1 MSGGRSTACARSSRR
16 SRNCSSSGSGSVPM
30 SGRPHRLPE
39 RCERAVEVHP
49 HRCLRALQHR
59 RDLRRRQL
67 LLYLKDHG
75 RALLRREPA
84 HGLPEPLQRPLPSD
98 RVHGVVG
105 GCGLAVEEWLV
116 RFGIA
121 LVTHPELPAPMLA
134 PLIEAQVDDDAVEPG
149 RELRAAVEA
158 PRRLEDP
165 DEGLLRQVARVLGVS
180 HDGPRE
186 PVRAPLVARDEGV
199 KRRLVALGR
208 APAQHLVR
216 ELHAAIVLSSPRS
229 HSRLIHCK
237 GGAPGASPAS
247 TPPALLPVRLA
258 RLVDVTPQVATIATE
273 VAGILAAIL
282 LVRLEILALLF
293 DVLEI
298 RLYCV
303 LVAGLAVLVELPPVL
318 PEVAPVLA
326 DVPRVLS
333 DVLAISTNVSPVLR
347 HVPVRSELTAV
358 LAEIA
363 PVLLDIPHVLAQVPA
378 VLTDVLEVLRDSVLV
393 TRLAILVELP
403 AILAQIAPVFPDVPG
418 VLSNGLPVLA
428 DVLDVPLD
436 LLGVPGPN
444 VQRQHHPTGHHAGRH
459 QRLQRAHL
467 GSPPGRV
474 FDRLADKTPGCIGSF
489 TVRDQKRSSFRRP
502 GRQSRTIIP
511 RAERFR
517 IRASFAVASTVS
529 ARLSPPQPCSKQ
541 AAPTLST
548 MPVSSSAGPPGTS
561 HGGSAAA
568 RPIPWPT

>member
-16 SRNCSSSGSGSVPM
+16 SRNCSSSGSGSGPM

-59 RDLRRRQL
+59 RDLRPRQL

-84 HGLPEPLQRPLPSD
+84 HGLPEPVQRPLPSD

-105 GCGLAVEEWLV
+105 GCRLAVEEWLV
-116 RFGIA
+116 RLGSA
-121 LVTHPELPAPMLA
+121 LVTYPELPPPMLA
-134 PLIEAQVDDDAVEPG
+134 PLIETQVDDDAVEPG

-165 DEGLLRQVARVLGVS
+165 DEGLLRQVARVFGVP
-180 HDGPRE
+180 HDRPCE

-199 KRRLVALGR
+199 KCRLVALGR

-237 GGAPGASPAS
+237 GGATGAPPAS

-258 RLVDVTPQVATIATE
+258 RLVDVTPHVATIATE
-273 VAGILAAIL
+273 VAGIPTAIL
-282 LVRLEILALLF
+282 LVRLEILA
-293 DVLEI
+293 I
-298 RLYCV
+298 
-303 LVAGLAVLVELPPVL
+303 LVELPPVL

-347 HVPVRSELTAV
+347 NVPVRSELTAV

-378 VLTDVLEVLRDSVLV
+378 VLTDVLAVLRDSVLV
-393 TRLAILVELP
+393 AGLAILVELP
-403 AILAQIAPVFPDVPG
+403 AILPQVAPVFPDVPG
-418 VLSNGLPVLA
+418 VLSNVLPVLA

-436 LLGVPGPN
+436 VLGIRGAN
-444 VQRQHHPTGHHAGRH
+444 VQRQHAGHRAGRH
-459 QRLQRAHL
+459 QRLQRVHL
-467 GSPPGRV
+467 GPPLGRV
-474 FDRLADKTPGCIGSF
+474 FDRLADKTPRCI
-489 TVRDQKRSSFRRP
+489 
-502 GRQSRTIIP
+502 
-511 RAERFR
+511 
-517 IRASFAVASTVS
+517 
-529 ARLSPPQPCSKQ
+529 
-541 AAPTLST
+541 
-548 MPVSSSAGPPGTS
+548 
-561 HGGSAAA
+561 
-568 RPIPWPT
+568 

>member
-1 MSGGRSTACARSSRR
+1 
-16 SRNCSSSGSGSVPM
+16 M

-39 RCERAVEVHP
+39 RCERAVEVP
-49 HRCLRALQHR
+49 PPRCLRALQHR
-59 RDLRRRQL
+59 RDLGRRRPP
-67 LLYLKDHG
+67 LYLRDQG
-75 RALLRREPA
+75 RALRRREPA

-134 PLIEAQVDDDAVEPG
+134 PLIEAQVDDDVVEPG

-180 HDGPRE
+180 HDGPCE

-273 VAGILAAIL
+273 VAA
-282 LVRLEILALLF
+282 
-293 DVLEI
+293 
-298 RLYCV
+298 
-303 LVAGLAVLVELPPVL
+303 
-318 PEVAPVLA
+318 
-326 DVPRVLS
+326 
-333 DVLAISTNVSPVLR
+333 
-347 HVPVRSELTAV
+347 
-358 LAEIA
+358 
-363 PVLLDIPHVLAQVPA
+363 VLLDILLVLAQVPA
-378 VLTDVLEVLRDSVLV
+378 VLTDVLAVLRDSVLV
-393 TRLAILVELP
+393 AGLAILVELP
-403 AILAQIAPVFPDVPG
+403 AILAQVAPVFPDVPG
-418 VLSNGLPVLA
+418 VLSNVLPVLA

-436 LLGVPGPN
+436 ILRARGAN

-529 ARLSPPQPCSKQ
+529 ARPSPPQPCSKQ
-541 AAPTLST
+541 AASTLST

>member
-105 GCGLAVEEWLV
+105 GCRLAVEEWLV
-116 RFGIA
+116 RLGIA
-121 LVTHPELPAPMLA
+121 LVTYPELPPPMLA
-134 PLIEAQVDDDAVEPG
+134 PLIETQVDDDAVEPG

-165 DEGLLRQVARVLGVS
+165 DEGLLRQVARVFGVP
-180 HDGPRE
+180 HDRPCE

-199 KRRLVALGR
+199 KCRLVALGR
-208 APAQHLVR
+208 APAEHLVR

-237 GGAPGASPAS
+237 GGAPRAPPAS
-247 TPPALLPVRLA
+247 TPPPSLPVRLA
-258 RLVDVTPQVATIATE
+258 RLVDVTPQVATIATK
-273 VAGILAAIL
+273 VAGILAAVL
-282 LVRLEILALLF
+282 LVCLEVLAILF

-298 RLYCV
+298 RLHRV
-303 LVAGLAVLVELPPVL
+303 LVDGLAILVELPPVL

-358 LAEIA
+358 LAEIG
-363 PVLLDIPHVLAQVPA
+363 PVLLDIPHVLAQGPA
-378 VLTDVLEVLRDSVLV
+378 VLTDVLAVLRDSVLV
-393 TRLAILVELP
+393 AGLAILVELP

-418 VLSNGLPVLA
+418 VLSNVLPVLA

-436 LLGVPGPN
+436 VLGIRGAN
-444 VQRQHHPTGHHAGRH
+444 VQRQHAGHRAGRH
-459 QRLQRAHL
+459 QRLQRVHL
-467 GSPPGRV
+467 GPPLGRV
-474 FDRLADKTPGCIGSF
+474 FDRLADKTPRCI
-489 TVRDQKRSSFRRP
+489 
-502 GRQSRTIIP
+502 
-511 RAERFR
+511 
-517 IRASFAVASTVS
+517 
-529 ARLSPPQPCSKQ
+529 
-541 AAPTLST
+541 
-548 MPVSSSAGPPGTS
+548 
-561 HGGSAAA
+561 
-568 RPIPWPT
+568 

>member
-16 SRNCSSSGSGSVPM
+16 SRNCSSSGSGCVPM

-49 HRCLRALQHR
+49 HRRLRALQHR
-59 RDLRRRQL
+59 RDLWRRQL

-98 RVHGVVG
+98 RVHGVLG
-105 GCGLAVEEWLV
+105 GCRLAVEEWLV
-116 RFGIA
+116 RLGIA

-134 PLIEAQVDDDAVEPG
+134 PLIETQVDDDAVEPG

-180 HDGPRE
+180 HDGPCE
-186 PVRAPLVARDEGV
+186 PVRASLVAR
-199 KRRLVALGR
+199 
-208 APAQHLVR
+208 
-216 ELHAAIVLSSPRS
+216 
-229 HSRLIHCK
+229 
-237 GGAPGASPAS
+237 
-247 TPPALLPVRLA
+247 
-258 RLVDVTPQVATIATE
+258 VATIATE
-273 VAGILAAIL
+273 VAGIPTAIL
-282 LVRLEILALLF
+282 LVRLAILAILF

-298 RLYCV
+298 RLHCV
-303 LVAGLAVLVELPPVL
+303 LVAGLAILVELPPVL

-333 DVLAISTNVSPVLR
+333 DVLAISTNVSPDLR

-393 TRLAILVELP
+393 TGLAILVELP

-418 VLSNGLPVLA
+418 VLSNVLPVLA

-436 LLGVPGPN
+436 VLGVRGTN
-444 VQRQHHPTGHHAGRH
+444 VQRQRNPAGHRAGCH

-489 TVRDQKRSSFRRP
+489 TVRD
-502 GRQSRTIIP
+502 
-511 RAERFR
+511 
-517 IRASFAVASTVS
+517 
-529 ARLSPPQPCSKQ
+529 
-541 AAPTLST
+541 
-548 MPVSSSAGPPGTS
+548 
-561 HGGSAAA
+561 
-568 RPIPWPT
+568 

>member
-180 HDGPRE
+180 HDGPCE

-298 RLYCV
+298 RLHCV
-303 LVAGLAVLVELPPVL
+303 LVAGLAVLVELPP
-318 PEVAPVLA
+318 
-326 DVPRVLS
+326 
-333 DVLAISTNVSPVLR
+333 
-347 HVPVRSELTAV
+347 
-358 LAEIA
+358 
-363 PVLLDIPHVLAQVPA
+363 
-378 VLTDVLEVLRDSVLV
+378 
-393 TRLAILVELP
+393 
-403 AILAQIAPVFPDVPG
+403 ILAQIAPVFPDVPG
-418 VLSNGLPVLA
+418 VLSNVLPVLA

-436 LLGVPGPN
+436 VLGVRGTN
-444 VQRQHHPTGHHAGRH
+444 VQRQHHPTGHRAGRH

-517 IRASFAVASTVS
+517 IRASFAVTSTVS
-529 ARLSPPQPCSKQ
+529 ATPSPPQPCSKQ
-541 AAPTLST
+541 AASTLST